1 MRRGFWTLFPALLL
15 ILTAAP
21 VSAQMPG
28 PDAIPPEMIA
38 ALEAEKPLTQA
49 DVETYARILPAFA
62 EAGRKSPEAALKIV
76 ADAGFTEPR
85 MALLFSRVSFALL
98 MGGDPALASGLEAQ
112 GIPRVLWPTAG
123 DLALV
128 QKNRAVLEQAY
139 QLSGVGGVV
148 TP

>member
-1 MRRGFWTLFPALLL
+1 MKRGFWAPLPALFL

-21 VSAQMPG
+21 ILAQVPG

-49 DVETYARILPAFA
+49 DVETYARILPVFT
-62 EAGRKSPEAALKIV
+62 ETGRQSPEAALKIV

-98 MGGDPALASGLEAQ
+98 MGGDPALDSLLEAQ

-128 QKNRAVLEQAY
+128 RKNRAALEEAY
-139 QLSGVGGVV
+139 QRSGLGGAV